1 MSHKPLS
8 FAIFGSVYSQYK
20 CDFTKQLFSHLEQRN
35 AQVFVDKPYL
45 EFIVQHFGVS
55 LSWVNTFEGNDF
67 TADFVISVG
76 GDGTLL
82 QTATRVIEK
91 QIPIIGINA
100 GRLGFLTDALPC
112 NIETTLESIY
122 KGDFKIEKHAAIEVK
137 TIGEQLKTCHYALND
152 VALLKRDNASMIGID
167 TFVDEKHLVT
177 YQADGLVV
185 STPTGSTAYNLS
197 NGGPV
202 VVPNTAVFCLTPVAP
217 HSLGVRPII
226 ISDLSV
232 VRLKAYSRSHNFLL
246 AVDGRSK
253 ALKESTEVVIS
264 KAPHMVNILRI
275 ARKNYFEV
283 LKEKM
288 NWGVDKRE

>member
-20 CDFTKQLFSHLEQRN
+20 CDFIKQLFSHLEQRN

-112 NIETTLESIY
+112 NIEITLESIY

-288 NWGVDKRE
+288 NWGEDKRE